1 MKRVADKASS
11 LAKQLVNFQAALDD
25 LIPLYRTNIVECLD
39 LKVEKCGG
47 LKLKLERTPPFLAQK
62 FEHVSNLAAN
72 SARAFRDEGGAPSI
86 VEFRELV
93 RSLANAFER
102 ATGRPAKVT
111 ENPGMVRRKYGGDF
125 LKLVEIMLPLTRE
138 IAQQFKWLSL
148 PQSTSARGKYVKK
161 LTRAG
166 KSSPQSSW
174 LISDRGAEERPVKT
188 IKPISDPTHWRD
200 RAAELRALA
209 DIMKDPEKIAIM
221 NRSADYFDKIAERA
235 ELSGEG
241 ISFNPQ

>member
-1 MKRVADKASS
+1 
-11 LAKQLVNFQAALDD
+11 
-25 LIPLYRTNIVECLD
+25 LD

-47 LKLKLERTPPFLAQK
+47 LKLKLDRTPSFLAQK

-72 SARAFRDEGGAPSI
+72 SARAFRDEGGAPSM

-111 ENPGMVRRKYGGDF
+111 ENPRTVRRKYGGDF

-138 IAQQFKWLSL
+138 IAQQFKWQMSL

-174 LISDRGAEERPVKT
+174 LISDRGA
-188 IKPISDPTHWRD
+188 
-200 RAAELRALA
+200 
-209 DIMKDPEKIAIM
+209 
-221 NRSADYFDKIAERA
+221 
-235 ELSGEG
+235 
-241 ISFNPQ
+241 